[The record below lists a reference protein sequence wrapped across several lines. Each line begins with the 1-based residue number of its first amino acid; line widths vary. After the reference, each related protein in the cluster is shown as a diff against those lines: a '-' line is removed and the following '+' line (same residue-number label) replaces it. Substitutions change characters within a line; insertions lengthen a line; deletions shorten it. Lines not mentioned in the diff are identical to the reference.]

1 MPKFGIIATSG
12 LYYSTVGELQGAHTF
27 LYLKGAKNLW
37 YASTVIEHAFC
48 PSLQFMSSLEQTDTD
63 SLNFTL
69 KTISRGNVFAWV
81 ACYLRRGVMLRA
93 KERRDKKIWLTCML
107 Y

>member
-1 MPKFGIIATSG
+1 
-12 LYYSTVGELQGAHTF
+12 
-27 LYLKGAKNLW
+27 
-37 YASTVIEHAFC
+37 
-48 PSLQFMSSLEQTDTD
+48 MSSLEQTDTD

-69 KTISRGNVFAWV
+69 KTISGGNVFAWV